1 MAGGSFGSLILRAK
15 LSWISRVA
23 EVVWLPSTGKLEEV
37 LWVCGGHTWEQTGN
51 KAPICRVEGLQIA
64 FIYKS
69 TGLKFLYLNFICFY
83 FMSTGILSPLCLCPL
98 CVQCLWKPG
107 EGWDPLKLEAEM
119 IVSYHVGAGNR
130 TRCFGSEP
138 RASNF
143 WAIPPAPGLHSF
155 YFGIFPANK
164 QNKVARKMWC
174 LLPCVRTGR
183 RRRQCSS
190 KFLKLSSCAGGLQF
204 RVEVEHAQRQ
214 ALVLHVFSR
223 PTNTLAS
230 YMHRQW

>member
-1 MAGGSFGSLILRAK
+1 MILGISEHLGVRISLGIVRVDSEPAPQVYSEYRFRPGGTHATGQVGITASLDFRIPSYSWCLGRCCGLLTCDHMAGGSFGSLILRAK

-107 EGWDPLKLEAEM
+107 EG
-119 IVSYHVGAGNR
+119 
-130 TRCFGSEP
+130 
-138 RASNF
+138 
-143 WAIPPAPGLHSF
+143 
-155 YFGIFPANK
+155 
-164 QNKVARKMWC
+164 
-174 LLPCVRTGR
+174 
-183 RRRQCSS
+183 
-190 KFLKLSSCAGGLQF
+190 
-204 RVEVEHAQRQ
+204 
-214 ALVLHVFSR
+214 
-223 PTNTLAS
+223 
-230 YMHRQW
+230 